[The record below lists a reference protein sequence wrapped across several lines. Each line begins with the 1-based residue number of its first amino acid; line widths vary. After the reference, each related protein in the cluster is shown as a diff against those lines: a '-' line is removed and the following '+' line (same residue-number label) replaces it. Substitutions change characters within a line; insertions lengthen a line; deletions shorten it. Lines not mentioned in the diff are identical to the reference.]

1 MGSRLDG
8 PAGVVRAGLDPETVA
23 RLREALGDDRVDTRE
38 VTREAYARDLSAWGH
53 LAFRRPPAGG
63 PSAAHSLGDLPA
75 PDAVV
80 RPRDVAGVQAVLRL
94 ANERGFAV
102 VPFGAGS
109 GVCGGTIA
117 VRGGV
122 ALDLKGLDRILEVDR
137 TSLLVRVEAGVN
149 GQLFEEALQREGLTA
164 AHHPSSITCSTVGG
178 WVAARGAG
186 QLSTRYGK
194 VEDMV
199 AGLEVVLPD
208 GTLVRT
214 PVTPRAATGPDWN
227 QVFTGSEGVL
237 GVVVAAT
244 LRVHRL
250 PPLRLFCSF
259 EFPDLARALDAVRE
273 GLQRGARPAAVRLY
287 DPLDT
292 LLVARSGD
300 PRPVPGPPD
309 DEGDDAP
316 LAPWW
321 PLSRVSP
328 RAVVS
333 ALRERLPDLR
343 HEAERVLLGRPE
355 LLNRV
360 SARIPGVGCLLVL
373 TFEGHEQDLVAA
385 EEAVFRRVCEARE
398 GVDRGAR
405 PAETWWNNRLAV
417 SFKQSG
423 VYDMGGFVDTMEVA
437 TSWTRLLE
445 LHDRVRAALAPHV
458 LVMAHF
464 SHAYPDGCSIY
475 FTFAALQGT
484 PDDARRRHEAA
495 WRAGLDA
502 VVACGAAVSHHH
514 GVGLLKGEAL
524 RASHGPLHDVLARVK
539 GALDPRGVMNP
550 GKLGLP

>member
-1 MGSRLDG
+1 MGE
-8 PAGVVRAGLDPETVA
+8 PAGVVRAGLDPGTIA
-23 RLREALGDDRVDTRE
+23 LLREALGDDQVDIRE

-53 LAFRRPPAGG
+53 LAFRAPGAAGG
-63 PSAAHSLGDLPA
+63 LGGLPL

-80 RPRDVAGVQAVLRL
+80 RPRDVAGVQAVVRL

-122 ALDLKGLDRILEVDR
+122 ALDLKGLDRILDIDR
-137 TSLLVRVEAGVN
+137 TSLLVRVQAGMN

-208 GTLVRT
+208 GTLAST

-227 QVFTGSEGVL
+227 HVFTGSEGVL
-237 GVVVAAT
+237 GIVVAVT

-250 PPLRLFCSF
+250 PPLRLFRSW
-259 EFPDLARALDAVRE
+259 EFPDLARALDAIRE

-292 LLVARSGD
+292 LLVARAGD
-300 PRPVPGPPD
+300 PRPLPPPPGDQGEDGPV
-309 DEGDDAP
+309 
-316 LAPWW
+316 APWW

-328 RAVVS
+328 RALLG

-343 HEAERVLLGRPE
+343 HEAERALLARPE
-355 LLNRV
+355 LLNRLTGKL
-360 SARIPGVGCLLVL
+360 PGVGCLLVL
-373 TFEGHEQDLVAA
+373 TFEGHDQELASA
-385 EEAVFRRVCEARE
+385 EEAVFRRACEASG
-398 GVDRGAR
+398 GVDRGPG

-423 VYDMGGFVDTMEVA
+423 VYAMGGFVDTMEVA
-437 TSWTRLLE
+437 TSWSRLLE
-445 LHDRVRAALAPHV
+445 LHDRVRAALAPHA

-464 SHAYPDGCSIY
+464 SHAYADGCSIY
-475 FTFAALQGT
+475 FTFAALQGS
-484 PDDARRRHEAA
+484 PEDARRRHEAA
-495 WRAGLDA
+495 WRDGLAA
-502 VVACGAAVSHHH
+502 VVACGGAVSHHH

-524 RASHGPLHDVLARVK
+524 RASHGALHDVLARVK
-539 GALDPRGVMNP
+539 AALDPAGIMNP